1 MKSRDIL
8 KAVAQEHNLQVADL
22 LGRDRFG
29 HFVAARRQAILE
41 MKAAGLSVGQIAMVM
56 DMSYDAA
63 LYHTSEKIRSSR
75 KAYNAQRWREKQ
87 AARASA

>member
-8 KAVAQEHNLQVADL
+8 KAVADEHKLQVADIL
-22 LGRDRFG
+22 SRDRFG

-41 MKAAGLSVGQIAMVM
+41 MKAAGLSVGQIATVM
-56 DMSYDAA
+56 NLSYDSA

-75 KAYNAQRWREKQ
+75 KTYNAQRWREKQ
-87 AARASA
+87 AGRAQA

>member
-8 KAVAQEHNLQVADL
+8 KAVAQQHNLQVADIL
-22 LGRDRFG
+22 SRDRFG

-56 DMSYDAA
+56 DISYDSA
-63 LYHTSEKIRSSR
+63 LYHTSERIRSSR
-75 KAYNAQRWREKQ
+75 KTYNARRWREKQ
-87 AARASA
+87 AARAQA